1 MSHTEP
7 NQPKHQDGQSLL
19 DAMDRTMPQKVAV
32 CAAHMM
38 LKDGSTVLDAGC
50 ANGMTTAHFALKYP
64 QVHFIGVDYDGEYIN
79 AARNKFGHIPN
90 IEFIQA
96 DLRNF
101 SLQGRKIDAAL
112 NLSILHEPYSYDG
125 YRAQTV
131 LEILSSELEH
141 AEIYGT
147 VVNRDFMLPD
157 NPQDMVYIALPDD
170 GTNQGDDYKSLSMAA
185 FFLRYAQEAMRF
197 DNGDPD
203 GHIKGF
209 FTEEHT
215 QRLSGHENIPKNW
228 RVFSVQHQFAWE
240 FVWRMTYRDRFL
252 NEAEEKYAFW
262 THQQHRKEPEK
273 LGARV
278 VFSAPY
284 ENPWLLENRYRK
296 EARILD
302 GALHP
307 LPLPPSNFISVL
319 QKIPEN
325 HSVAFREH
333 QLSETAPSYL
343 KVSSY
348 INKQSGEIFDLVK
361 RPGGD
366 VIDILPYFIENDNL
380 IIYAKD
386 QYPRPIA
393 NIKPRMMSP
402 NLDNKKWSG
411 HMIEPLAAAN
421 TKGSAEKI
429 ITSVLTER
437 AGLDSATIKM
447 NSIDRMHYYP
457 APAELNER
465 VHAVRIELAGTP
477 AGSIAL
483 NGGYSGFSNDGIMR
497 AFNAQSLLQ
506 AAQVGMLPEARLETG
521 IYALM
526 RERNVM
532 PQEWLGQK
540 INLKT
545 DKDIKPCPLAELLTE
560 ENKQKLFKSTKKKA
574 HTLSINRSEFHEI
587 IYQND
592 RERVLHRKE
601 LEFAVPAN
609 DISTNTVSLACLV
622 KDQRTGQ
629 PLLGVQK
636 SSDMRSHF
644 ASVQNREGHSNLLS
658 LPRYRL
664 PSNVEHIQ
672 TVPLWIADQIN
683 VPEECIK
690 RLGEGYFPSL
700 GITPDRVFPY
710 TVTQASKALK
720 ERCDFVPLCDLFN
733 NIEKITDLNLINAVF
748 RSVHALDLWPDNF
761 DTNKLDLQ
769 V

>member
-1 MSHTEP
+1 MSDQAP

-19 DAMDRTMPQKVAV
+19 DAMDRTTPQKVAV

-64 QVHFIGVDYDGEYIN
+64 HVHFIGVDYDGEYIN
-79 AARNKFGHIPN
+79 KARNAFGHIPN

-96 DLRNF
+96 DLRDF
-101 SLQGRKIDAAL
+101 SLQGRKIDTAL

-141 AEIYGT
+141 AEVYGT
-147 VVNRDFMLPD
+147 VVNRDFLLPD

-170 GTNQGDDYKSLSMAA
+170 GAHTGDDYKSLSMAE
-185 FFLRYAQEAMRF
+185 FFLRYSQEAMRF
-197 DNGDPD
+197 DGGDPD

-215 QRLSGHENIPKNW
+215 QRLSGHENIPENW

-262 THQQHRKEPEK
+262 THDQHRKEPEK

-278 VFSAPY
+278 LFSAPY
-284 ENPWLLENRYRK
+284 ENPWLLENRYKK
-296 EARILD
+296 EAKILD
-302 GALHP
+302 SAMRP

-319 QKIPEN
+319 QKIPDN
-325 HSVAFREH
+325 HSIAFREH
-333 QLSETAPSYL
+333 QLSESAPSYL
-343 KVSSY
+343 SVSSY
-348 INKQSGEIFDLVK
+348 INNSNGEISDLVK

-366 VIDILPYFIENDNL
+366 VIDILPYAIEDDNL
-380 IIYAKD
+380 VVFAKD

-402 NLDNKKWSG
+402 NLDSKKWSG

-421 TKGSAEKI
+421 THGNAEDTI
-429 ITSVLTER
+429 MAVLTER
-437 AGLDSATIKM
+437 AGLDSATIKLDGM
-447 NSIDRMHYYP
+447 GSMQYYP
-457 APAELNER
+457 APTELNER
-465 VHAVRIELAGTP
+465 VQAVRVELTGAP
-477 AGSIAL
+477 EESIQL

-526 RERNVM
+526 RERGII
-532 PQEWLGQK
+532 PKEWLGQTIK
-540 INLKT
+540 LEAAP
-545 DKDIKPCPLAELLTE
+545 DIVPCQLTELLNK
-560 ENKQKLFKSTKKKA
+560 ENSHKLFKATKKKA
-574 HTLSINRSEFHEI
+574 DTLSINRSEFHEI
-587 IYQND
+587 VYKND
-592 RERVLHRKE
+592 RERVLKRQE
-601 LEFAVPAN
+601 LEFVVPAK
-609 DISTNTVSLACLV
+609 DISTNAVVLACLV
-622 KDQRTGQ
+622 KDSATGE
-629 PLLGVQK
+629 PLLGIQK
-636 SSDMRSHF
+636 LSDMRSHF

-664 PSNVEHIQ
+664 PSSVNHIQ
-672 TVPLWIADQIN
+672 NVPSWIADQTDI
-683 VPEECIK
+683 PEACIK

-700 GITPDRVFPY
+700 GIMPDRVFPY
-710 TVTQASKALK
+710 VMTQASDQIR
-720 ERCDFVPLCDLFN
+720 ERCDFVPLRDLFN
-733 NIEKITDLNLINAVF
+733 QIDDIKDLNLINAVF
-748 RSVHALDLWPDNF
+748 RSVHALNLWPD
-761 DTNKLDLQ
+761 DYDMNKLDSP